1 MGTGDAWNDDELI
14 FVLFSVFFCDGWI
27 YEGSRAEVN
36 WPTVNEVGLSGR
48 ATSIR
53 NCEAFAKRDCDGQI
67 EFRNGAQLT
76 GGRLARTDG
85 QQQPEPD
92 AATDRR

>member
-14 FVLFSVFFCDGWI
+14 FVLFSVFFVMVGFMRD
-27 YEGSRAEVN
+27 RAQKVN

-85 QQQPEPD
+85 QPEPD
-92 AATDRR
+92 AVTDRR